1 MVPVPLG
8 ERLGAVR
15 ARLGVRHR
23 AVCRATRVRGR
34 RRRARDARV
43 EPASRRAFAKGLSV
57 DGRHCLPIRIVRSE
71 VISSAFA
78 TSRARR
84 RARRA
89 ARATHAR
96 ARRPVERARAT
107 AARARTRATARD
119 ARARDAS
126 DRWARA
132 TTI

>member
-1 MVPVPLG
+1 MPLG

-15 ARLGVRHR
+15 ARLGARHR
-23 AVCRATRVRGR
+23 AVCRATRSRGR

-43 EPASRRAFAKGLSV
+43 EPASRRFVAKGLSV
-57 DGRHCLPIRIVRSE
+57 GGRHCLPIRIVRSE
-71 VISSAFA
+71 VISSALS

-84 RARRA
+84 QDASRRARD
-89 ARATHAR
+89 AR
-96 ARRPVERARAT
+96 ARAATGRARSSAT
-107 AARARTRATARD
+107 AARARARSTARD
-119 ARARDAS
+119 ALRRDAS